1 MGLKLGMKKLLQSIK
16 KYYNFSI
23 GIHLTIIVASSIISF
38 LLIKV
43 ESYLEFPSY
52 LSILV
57 TSFLYITLT
66 FIVVFFIKISS
77 FILIGSVGLIG
88 CAISIGYFTG
98 QGRSVMEAIDAIS
111 FLWILFIAIF
121 LIGVLKKFIWSKKN
135 K

>member
-57 TSFLYITLT
+57 TSFLIYNFNLHSCLLYKDKQFYINWFRRFDWLRY
-66 FIVVFFIKISS
+66 F
-77 FILIGSVGLIG
+77 
-88 CAISIGYFTG
+88 IGYFTG

-111 FLWILFIAIF
+111 FLWIL
-121 LIGVLKKFIWSKKN
+121 L
-135 K
+135 